1 MRTAALYVGLFGI
14 LLIVLSLR
22 VSFVRRDARVALGD
36 GDNEMLR
43 RRIRAHGNFVE
54 FVPIALLLLAL
65 AEHTGLGS
73 LFIHLF
79 GIVLL
84 AGAHLARLRHLP
96 GQGGFHLPHGRHAGD
111 AHRHRHSVA
120 VLHLGGADRPD
131 RALSRSAPR
140 RAPNKQED
148 RQCPIRRSARN

>member
-1 MRTAALYVGLFGI
+1 MRTAALYVGLFGL
-14 LLIVLSLR
+14 LLIILSLR

-36 GDNEMLR
+36 GDNEILR

-84 AGAHLARLRHLP
+84 AGRISHAYGICQTQEVFIFRMVGTLATLTVIGL
-96 GQGGFHLPHGRHAGD
+96 LSLYCIWA
-111 AHRHRHSVA
+111 
-120 VLHLGGADRPD
+120 
-131 RALSRSAPR
+131 AL
-140 RAPNKQED
+140 
-148 RQCPIRRSARN
+148 

>member
-36 GDNEMLR
+36 GDNELLR
-43 RRIRAHGNFVE
+43 RRIRAHSNFVE
-54 FVPIALLLLAL
+54 FVPIALLLLML

-84 AGAHLARLRHLP
+84 AGRIS
-96 GQGGFHLPHGRHAGD
+96 HAYGISQTNEVFIYRMVGTI
-111 AHRHRHSVA
+111 ATLTVIGLLSLYCIWA
-120 VLHLGGADRPD
+120 
-131 RALSRSAPR
+131 AL
-140 RAPNKQED
+140 
-148 RQCPIRRSARN
+148 

>member
-36 GDNEMLR
+36 GDNELLR
-43 RRIRAHGNFVE
+43 RRIRAHSNFAE
-54 FVPIALLLLAL
+54 FVPIALLLLML

-84 AGAHLARLRHLP
+84 AGRIS
-96 GQGGFHLPHGRHAGD
+96 HAYGISQTNEVFIYRMVGTI
-111 AHRHRHSVA
+111 ATLTVIGLLSLYCIWA
-120 VLHLGGADRPD
+120 
-131 RALSRSAPR
+131 AL
-140 RAPNKQED
+140 
-148 RQCPIRRSARN
+148 

>member
-36 GDNEMLR
+36 GDNELLR
-43 RRIRAHGNFVE
+43 RRIRAHSNFVE
-54 FVPIALLLLAL
+54 FVPIALLLLML

-84 AGAHLARLRHLP
+84 AGRISHAYGISQTNEVFIFRMVGTIATLAVIGLLS
-96 GQGGFHLPHGRHAGD
+96 LYCIWA
-111 AHRHRHSVA
+111 
-120 VLHLGGADRPD
+120 
-131 RALSRSAPR
+131 AL
-140 RAPNKQED
+140 
-148 RQCPIRRSARN
+148 

>member
-1 MRTAALYVGLFGI
+1 MRTAALYIGLFGI

-36 GDNEMLR
+36 GDNELLR
-43 RRIRAHGNFVE
+43 RRIRAHSNFVE
-54 FVPIALLLLAL
+54 FVPIALLLLML

-84 AGAHLARLRHLP
+84 AGRIS
-96 GQGGFHLPHGRHAGD
+96 HAYGISQTNEVFIYRMVGTI
-111 AHRHRHSVA
+111 ATLTVIGLLSLYCIWA
-120 VLHLGGADRPD
+120 
-131 RALSRSAPR
+131 AL
-140 RAPNKQED
+140 
-148 RQCPIRRSARN
+148 